1 MFQIVFLDNAVY
13 SELPTRLTYF
23 TSRCVLRITL
33 ILFKDFVLTLFPS
46 LRVPRCHVGMDNVVI
61 LYHLRVNFGIRHQ
74 HLLVFHPTFRVR
86 RLNFWKKLR
95 LHVCNDQ
102 LPLSSHMNSVIQLV
116 TIRVR
121 LQTIKKLEIHK
132 KWFKNEFRKTD
143 VLLNFELLVPVFR
156 YKNLYTSNPHVA
168 EMWMIR
174 NNIAATLYWTMC

>member
-74 HLLVFHPTFRVR
+74 HLLVFHPTFRVS
-86 RLNFWKKLR
+86 
-95 LHVCNDQ
+95 HVCNFQ
-102 LPLSSHMNSVIQLV
+102 LPLLSHMNSTIQLV
-116 TIRVR
+116 TNEVR
-121 LQTIKKLEIHK
+121 LRHFNKKLKIHNIK
-132 KWFKNEFRKTD
+132 
-143 VLLNFELLVPVFR
+143 LNPLT
-156 YKNLYTSNPHVA
+156 Y
-168 EMWMIR
+168 I
-174 NNIAATLYWTMC
+174 